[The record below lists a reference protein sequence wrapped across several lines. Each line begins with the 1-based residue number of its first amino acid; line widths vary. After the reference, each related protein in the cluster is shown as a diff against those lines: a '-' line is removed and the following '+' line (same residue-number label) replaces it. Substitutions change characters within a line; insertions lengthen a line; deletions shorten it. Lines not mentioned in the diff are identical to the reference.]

1 MVQDTSDM
9 YRTLP
14 IQEDTTD
21 CLVFILYFE
30 FFFKNTD
37 HSLLSLYAITFNL
50 QI

>member
-21 CLVFILYFE
+21 CLSE
-30 FFFKNTD
+30 
-37 HSLLSLYAITFNL
+37 SLEDEALKSMPL
-50 QI
+50 QDIIRKYPY